1 MSGTALIVDSVST
14 NRIICK
20 AKLTAA
26 FYRVFQ
32 AETGRAALEIVAK
45 KKPDIVVLKDNLPD
59 ITATALCR
67 KLKNPA
73 ISEWTPVVI
82 FFRSETNSSRIKALQ
97 AGADDVLTHPMGS
110 SLTLARLRGLMR
122 VRDAA
127 HELDLRDETAQAL
140 GFAETGARFEN
151 ASRQAI
157 VTIISNHYDNS
168 KKLIVGL
175 DNNAPYKLEH
185 LTPGDLMIKREKVTQ
200 PDVHVINLSALD
212 PERGMSL
219 LTDLKSHTKT
229 RLAAT
234 VVLIPKDYQNLAAYV
249 LDIGANDVM
258 IEPIDTDELN
268 IRLVRLIE
276 RKRIG
281 DELRTNIR
289 SGLKAAIT
297 DPLTGL
303 YNRRYAIPHM
313 ERMLM
318 QAQENGRS
326 CAIMV
331 ADLDHLKQIN
341 DQYGHAAGDTVLVE
355 VSRRLN
361 TNLRAIDLVA
371 RMGGEE
377 FLIIMPE
384 TKQGEAETAGK
395 RLCNLIHDTP
405 IELANGKCQ
414 VSVSISI
421 GVALGGGSND
431 PRQSA
436 AQVLDLADR
445 ALYGSKS
452 EGRNRVTLTD
462 HAA

>member
-1 MSGTALIVDSVST
+1 M
-14 NRIICK
+14 
-20 AKLTAA
+20 
-26 FYRVFQ
+26 
-32 AETGRAALEIVAK
+32 
-45 KKPDIVVLKDNLPD
+45 
-59 ITATALCR
+59 
-67 KLKNPA
+67 
-73 ISEWTPVVI
+73 
-82 FFRSETNSSRIKALQ
+82 
-97 AGADDVLTHPMGS
+97 LTHPMGS
-110 SLTLARLRGLMR
+110 SLTLARLRSLMR

-157 VTIISNHYDNS
+157 VTIISYHYDNS

-185 LTPGDLMIKREKVTQ
+185 LTLDDLMIKREKVTQ

-281 DELRTNIR
+281 DQLRTNIR

-297 DPLTGL
+297 DSLTGL
-303 YNRRYAIPHM
+303 YNRRYSIP
-313 ERMLM
+313 
-318 QAQENGRS
+318 
-326 CAIMV
+326 IW
-331 ADLDHLKQIN
+331 
-341 DQYGHAAGDTVLVE
+341 
-355 VSRRLN
+355 
-361 TNLRAIDLVA
+361 
-371 RMGGEE
+371 
-377 FLIIMPE
+377 
-384 TKQGEAETAGK
+384 
-395 RLCNLIHDTP
+395 
-405 IELANGKCQ
+405 
-414 VSVSISI
+414 
-421 GVALGGGSND
+421 
-431 PRQSA
+431 SA
-436 AQVLDLADR
+436 
-445 ALYGSKS
+445 Y
-452 EGRNRVTLTD
+452 
-462 HAA
+462 

>member
-1 MSGTALIVDSVST
+1 
-14 NRIICK
+14 
-20 AKLTAA
+20 
-26 FYRVFQ
+26 
-32 AETGRAALEIVAK
+32 
-45 KKPDIVVLKDNLPD
+45 
-59 ITATALCR
+59 
-67 KLKNPA
+67 
-73 ISEWTPVVI
+73 
-82 FFRSETNSSRIKALQ
+82 
-97 AGADDVLTHPMGS
+97 
-110 SLTLARLRGLMR
+110 
-122 VRDAA
+122 
-127 HELDLRDETAQAL
+127 
-140 GFAETGARFEN
+140 
-151 ASRQAI
+151 
-157 VTIISNHYDNS
+157 
-168 KKLIVGL
+168 
-175 DNNAPYKLEH
+175 
-185 LTPGDLMIKREKVTQ
+185 MIKREKVTQ

-281 DELRTNIR
+281 DQLRTNIR